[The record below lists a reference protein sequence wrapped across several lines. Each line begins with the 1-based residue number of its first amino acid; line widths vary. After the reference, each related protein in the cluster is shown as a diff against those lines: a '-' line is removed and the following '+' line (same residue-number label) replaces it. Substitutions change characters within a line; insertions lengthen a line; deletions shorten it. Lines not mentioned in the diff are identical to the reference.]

1 MKSKFSGL
9 LIISLCFLFACNS
22 KINHDLRKIET
33 ETSNIEK
40 ISKESYLKLHFHNGD
55 VAGMS
60 KWKTTSKDSISGKG
74 TLYNP
79 NRKIIQKGKLLFS
92 LNDVAIIET
101 NDLAALKDNDNARLA
116 SLGILLAGNLI
127 LDFYCLANPKAC
139 FGSCPTFYAPGK
151 DQLLESNAEGFSKSI
166 SPLFEEGD
174 IDALKFSTKERVFQ
188 LTMKNEALET
198 HVINE
203 VKLYSIPRK
212 VSEMIYHNPDGI
224 FYKCQNTI
232 PCKKAFSKK
241 DFTDKILFQD
251 DKEYFSKSDSSDLL
265 KSEEIFLNF
274 ETSNKD
280 NLGLVINF
288 RQTLM
293 STFLFYNTLSMMG
306 DEVASQFA
314 KLETKKFHQKRFE
327 KAFNPLR
334 FIKVYQ
340 QIKNRW
346 KLIGKISEQGPIA
359 KNLQMIPLLPTS
371 EKQTQLKL
379 VMAQGNWR
387 LDYLGLTEIISE
399 VKPNIHT
406 PIKIHGNTKTANNLK
421 AISKDDKD
429 YFITFSGEQYLL
441 DFELP
446 TLKNDDTHELFVYS
460 KGYYL
465 EWIRKEWLIEK
476 DIKQLNRMMLMHKKT
491 WRNLA
496 HEFKEVEAEMENTF
510 WNSKVS
516 TEN

>member
-1 MKSKFSGL
+1 MKSNFSGIFIL
-9 LIISLCFLFACNS
+9 SLCFLFACNS

-33 ETSNIEK
+33 DTSKVENIQK
-40 ISKESYLKLHFHNGD
+40 SSFLKLHFHNGD
-55 VAGMS
+55 VAGME
-60 KWKTTSKDSISGKG
+60 KWKMTSKDTISGKG

-79 NRKIIQKGKLLFS
+79 NRKIKQKGKLQFS
-92 LNDVAIIET
+92 LNDIAIIET
-101 NDLAALKDNDNARLA
+101 NDLSALQDNDNARIA
-116 SLGILLAGNLI
+116 ALGILLIGNLI
-127 LDFYCLANPKAC
+127 VDYICLTNPKAC
-139 FGSCPTFYAPGK
+139 FGSCPTFYTPGK
-151 DQLLESNAEGFSKSI
+151 DKLLESNAEGFSKSI
-166 SPLFEEGD
+166 APFFEEGD
-174 IDALKFSTKERVFQ
+174 IDALKFNTKERHFQ

-203 VKLYSIPRK
+203 VKLYSIPRRA
-212 VSEMIYHNPDGI
+212 SEMIYHNPDGT

-232 PCKKAFSKK
+232 PCKQAFSKNE
-241 DFTDKILFQD
+241 FTNKILAQD
-251 DKEYFSKSDSSDLL
+251 DKEYFSKSDSNDLL

-274 ETSNKD
+274 DTPTSG

-314 KLETKKFHQKRFE
+314 KLESKKFYQKRFD
-327 KAFNPLR
+327 KAFDPLR
-334 FIKVYQ
+334 YIKVYQ

-359 KNLQMIPLLPTS
+359 KNLQMIPLFPDS
-371 EKQTQLKL
+371 GKQTQLKL

-399 VKPNIHT
+399 VKPTILT
-406 PIKIHGNTKTANNLK
+406 PINIHGNSKNENNLEL
-421 AISKDDKD
+421 ISKDDQD
-429 YFITFSGEQYLL
+429 YLITFSGDQYLL

-446 TLKNDDTHELFVYS
+446 ILTEDETNELFVYS

-465 EWIRKEWLIEK
+465 EWIRKEWLFEK

-496 HEFKEVEAEMENTF
+496 HEFKEVEADMENTF

-516 TEN
+516 TDN